1 MWARRMTKLKL
12 RNDNPTMKKRDI
24 IIIAAL
30 LVCALALYL
39 ISQVSLSGEAS
50 NVLVTLDGK
59 EVLRRPLAM
68 EDTYEIAQ
76 EDGSRNVIA
85 VKDGAVF
92 MQEANCR
99 DGLCIRQGKMRNGA
113 KTIVCLPHKLVVQL
127 TGDAPVSDNSDLD
140 IIIQ

>member
-1 MWARRMTKLKL
+1 
-12 RNDNPTMKKRDI
+12 MKKRDI

-30 LVCALALYL
+30 LICAGALYL
-39 ISQVSLSGEAS
+39 ISQVSLGGVQAS
-50 NVLVTLDGK
+50 TIVVTQDGK
-59 EVLRRPLAM
+59 EVLRRPLAL

-76 EDGSRNVIA
+76 EDGSLNVIA

-99 DGLCIRQGKMRNGA
+99 DGLCIRQGKMRNAA
-113 KTIVCLPHKLVVQL
+113 KTIVCLPHKIVVQL
-127 TGDAPVSDNSDLD
+127 TGDAPADDNSDLD

>member
-1 MWARRMTKLKL
+1 
-12 RNDNPTMKKRDI
+12 MKKRDL

-39 ISQVSLSGEAS
+39 VSQVSLGGAEAS
-50 NVLVTLDGK
+50 TVVVTQDGK

-68 EDTYEIAQ
+68 ENTYEIAQ
-76 EDGSRNVIA
+76 EDGSVNVIA

-113 KTIVCLPHKLVVQL
+113 KTIVCLPHKIVVQL